1 MRQWGH
7 CYIFTV
13 SVLFLSLSGHLYG
26 KIIYVNSNAGGSQDG
41 TSWHNGFLTI
51 TAAINAADYN
61 DQIWIKEGVYQE
73 RIHIP
78 DGVALYGG
86 FAGTETDLSQ
96 RDYNTYMSIID
107 AQYTGITVTIDN
119 SADSTTRLDGCA
131 VIRGYGIHGGG
142 IKIIGSAPTIV
153 NNLII
158 YNKTDG
164 AGAGISVWG
173 FKVVPPVEVP
183 YIGSNVIVENRSGND
198 EGDGGGI
205 AVIGSSPFIIGN
217 TFLRNEATRNGG
229 AIACWRSSQPL
240 IAYNYIFANSAST
253 PVNYYTDYIT
263 ETDGG
268 GAIFASSTDL
278 DGWPIPDSVAA
289 PEIYNN
295 VIAANAAFKGG
306 GICVINSIRTDLGV
320 AEIINNTIVSN
331 QGAGIYWS
339 NTTPT
344 IVNNLIA
351 YNTIGLH
358 QYVFGLTGCDI
369 RANCV
374 YGNQTQ
380 NDTLDYVGLSSQ
392 TGIDGNISAAPLLA
406 DYRFGKLHLQP
417 GSPCI
422 DAGLSAVIDANWTD
436 DIDGQDRIQGGS
448 VDIGA
453 DESDGTLWDTDHPI
467 IRVKPDGNDEADGQS
482 WATAKKTIGRALAAV
497 QNSGGE
503 IWAAAGTYPERINL
517 SAYVYLYGGFAG
529 NETERSQRN
538 VVANPTILDGT
549 GTPTI
554 VTILNAGYLVCA
566 LDGWTVQNGGV
577 YTDGNPFAVVGVQG
591 IGGGIYMRVAS
602 PLIENNTIQYNSLGT
617 PYAAY
622 FARGGGIACFMGYPI
637 IRDNVIRWNET
648 LTFDSWGGGIYCNL
662 SGPWIENNLI
672 TQNHCG
678 RGAAIYGYV
687 STPLIKGNTIIGN
700 QMYALPPVYMG
711 SPEGAV
717 DLNLCPAFV
726 IENNHFKNN
735 QASIGAAITLA
746 SSDWGIIRNNL
757 FIDNIAYDV
766 SSMAGGSGGGIYCI
780 NPQNPTGTL
789 SILNNTFSGN
799 TATHLFYGE
808 RGGAIALQLL
818 SENVLIANN
827 VMAFNSSGIWLDSSR
842 PYLPTLFSNCMY
854 NTGSN
859 YVNLPAGAGDIM
871 QDPGFVNRTAGDYRL
886 RHDSICIN
894 AANPNLADIGSAD
907 MDGQP
912 RIRYGRADI
921 GAFEVFPIAGD
932 FEPDEDVDIADLA
945 WIAAR
950 WLQTSCTCPGW
961 CGGADLNKDGTVG
974 LADIVLAADHWL
986 AHKF

>member
-1 MRQWGH
+1 MCQSFF
-7 CYIFTV
+7 YFTV
-13 SVLFLSLSGHLYG
+13 SVLIAAFFQSGILFG
-26 KIIYVNSNAGGSQDG
+26 KTIYVNAEAAGSQNG
-41 TSWHNGFLTI
+41 TSWQDAYVTLTD
-51 TAAINAADYN
+51 ALNAADYN
-61 DQIWIKEGVYQE
+61 DQLWVKEGIFSE

-78 DGVALYGG
+78 NGVAVYGG
-86 FAGTETDLSQ
+86 FAGTETELQQ
-96 RDYNTYMSIID
+96 RDYTTYLSVID
-107 AQYTGITVTIDN
+107 AAYSGIAVTIDN
-119 SADSTTRLDGCA
+119 SADPATRLDGCV
-131 VIRGYGIHGGG
+131 VIRGNGLHGGG
-142 IKIIGSAPTIV
+142 IKIISSAPTVV
-153 NNLII
+153 NNLIL

-164 AGAGISVWG
+164 AGAGLSIWG
-173 FKVVPPVEVP
+173 IKYTPPEAVP
-183 YIGSNVIVENRSGND
+183 YIADNFIAENRSGND

-205 AVIGSSPFIIGN
+205 AVIGSSPYIIGN

-289 PEIYNN
+289 PKIYNN

-320 AEIINNTIVSN
+320 AEIVNNTITSN
-331 QGAGIYWS
+331 QGGGVYWS

-351 YNTIGLH
+351 YNSIGLH
-358 QYVFGLTGCDI
+358 QYVFGMTSYDI

-380 NDTLDYVGLSSQ
+380 NDALDYVGLAAL
-392 TGIDGNISAAPLLA
+392 TGTDGNISADPLIV
-406 DYRFGKLHLQP
+406 DYRSGKLHLQP

-422 DAGLSAVIDANWTD
+422 DAGLSAAIDPDWTD
-436 DIDGQDRIQGGS
+436 DIDGQDRIQGDS

-453 DESDGTLWDTDHPI
+453 DESDGTLWDTAHPI
-467 IRVKPDGNDEADGQS
+467 VRVKPDGNDAWNGQS
-482 WATAKKTIGRALAAV
+482 WATAKKTIGAAIAAV

-503 IWAAAGTYPERINL
+503 VWAAAGTYVEHINL

-538 VVANPTILDGT
+538 AVANPTILDGT

-554 VTILNAGYLVCA
+554 VTILNAGYLVSA
-566 LDGWTVQNGGV
+566 LDGWTIQNGGV
-577 YTDGNPFAVVGVQG
+577 YTNGNPGAVVGVQG
-591 IGGGIYMRVAS
+591 IGGGIYMRVTS
-602 PLIENNTIQYNSLGT
+602 PIIENNSIQYNSLGT
-617 PYAAY
+617 PYTAY
-622 FARGGGIACFMGYPI
+622 FARGGGIACFMSYPVI
-637 IRDNVIRWNET
+637 KENIIRWNEV

-678 RGAAIYGYV
+678 RGSAIYGYV
-687 STPLIKGNTIIGN
+687 STPVIKGNTIMGN

-717 DLNLCPAFV
+717 DLSLCPAFV
-726 IENNHFKNN
+726 IENNHFEDN
-735 QASIGAAITLA
+735 QASVGAAITLM

-757 FIDNIAYDV
+757 LIDNIAYDV

-780 NPQNPTGTL
+780 NLQNPTGTL

-799 TATHLFYGE
+799 TASHLFFGE
-808 RGGAIALQLL
+808 RGGAIGLQLL
-818 SENVLIANN
+818 SSDVVIANN
-827 VMAFNSSGIWLDSSR
+827 VMAFNSSGIWLDPSR
-842 PYLPTLFSNCMY
+842 PYLPTLSSNCMY
-854 NTGSN
+854 NTSGN
-859 YVNLPAGAGDIM
+859 YVNLAAGSTDII
-871 QDPGFVNRTAGDYRL
+871 QDPEFVNRVWGDYQL
-886 RHDSICIN
+886 VFDSVCIN
-894 AANPNLADIGSAD
+894 AADPSVTDVGETD
-907 MDGQP
+907 MAGQP
-912 RIRYGRADI
+912 RVRYGRADM
-921 GAFEVFPIAGD
+921 GAYEVYPIAGD
-932 FEPDEDVDIADLA
+932 FEPDEDVDMGDFA
-945 WIAAR
+945 WFAAH
-950 WLQTSCTCPGW
+950 WLDMACSTPDW
-961 CGGADLNKDGTVG
+961 CGGADIDRDGTVG
-974 LADIVLAADHWL
+974 LSDAAGFFNHWM
-986 AHKF
+986 AGVP